1 MIVYETGDFALNEKK
16 KKGVGT
22 RRHRVKPHPAPHS
35 PLLLC
40 DQEMKPRNSLN
51 AESMEAAE
59 KIYLGRYNRNPVC
72 EKKLEP

>member
-35 PLLLC
+35 PLLLY

-59 KIYLGRYNRNPVC
+59 KIYLGRYNRSPVC